1 MPAQT
6 IFITGAA
13 SGIGR
18 ATALRFAREGWRV
31 GAFDLDLPGLE
42 RLRAEIG
49 AEGCLISRLDVTDPA
64 DFSRAIS
71 AFSDW
76 TSGRMDVLFN
86 NAGVLFQ
93 GFFDALPLEAHLK
106 TVSVNLNG
114 VLIGIQAAL
123 PLLRNTPGACIL
135 SMSSASAVFGTPDH
149 AVYSATKFAVRALT
163 EALSVELAPAGIRVV
178 DLMPAFVATPMLSG
192 QREPSRLMTSMGIHH
207 GPDDIADWAWKAI
220 HGRKLHWMTFQVR
233 LNDIL
238 GTIFPSLVQKGIRR
252 SLDGPATAGKD
263 RP

>member
-31 GAFDLDLPGLE
+31 GAFDLDLHGLE
-42 RLRAEIG
+42 SLRGEIG
-49 AEGCLISRLDVTDPA
+49 AGNCLISRLDVTDPA

-76 TSGRMDVLFN
+76 TLGRMDVLFN
-86 NAGVLFQ
+86 SAGVLFQ
-93 GFFDALPLEAHLK
+93 GFFASLPLEAHLK
-106 TVSVNLNG
+106 TIEVNFKG
-114 VLIGIQAAL
+114 VVVGIQAAI

-135 SMSSASAVFGTPDH
+135 TMSSASAVFGTPDH

-163 EALSVELAPAGIRVV
+163 EALSIELAPSGIRVV
-178 DLMPAFVATPMLSG
+178 DLMPSFVATPMLSD
-192 QREPSRLMTSMGIHH
+192 QREPSRLMTSMGINHR
-207 GPDDIADWAWKAI
+207 PEDIADWAWKAV

-233 LNDIL
+233 FADIL
-238 GTIFPSLVQKGIRR
+238 GTLFPSLVEKGIRR
-252 SLDGPATAGKD
+252 QLDDSAATRKD